1 MHAYESQLALKQS
14 SIYRELQNDELRYVT
29 SRKETGKAKTNTKN
43 VRFTNKNKEKAGK
56 LRKAEGVI

>member
-1 MHAYESQLALKQS
+1 MHALKQS

-29 SRKETGKAKTNTKN
+29 SRKEAGKTTTKN